1 MSKKSVVEFL
11 NKLELEP
18 ALKQQLQTVKSTG
31 DLMKMARSSGFRF
44 TEKEI
49 RAVIAQVKDEETL
62 SDEEL
67 DTVAGGLNPQPLPPR
82 YSMTSTYSRLSSLFN
97 RGIIIVGG

>member
-31 DLMKMARSSGFRF
+31 DLMKMARSRGFRF